1 VGEFEQRRQAE
12 EKGFEEEEERD
23 GNAKPLGKNR
33 ELFGNCCFKTQPS
46 LVPHC

>member
-12 EKGFEEEEERD
+12 EKGFEEEERD
-23 GNAKPLGKNR
+23 GNAKPLGKNK
-33 ELFGNCCFKTQPS
+33 ELFENCCFKTQPC